1 MTVAIVGPSIHP
13 LSVLWSISKTKQGRP
28 LVTIITTWKLASLI
42 VLNLLPHSDP
52 LPYAPL
58 GTWEIFGFLIQ
69 NPKSTHITPILKSL
83 HWLKVSER
91 IEYKLLSLTYKVI
104 TTAQPSYL
112 HNLISLQPPRSTR
125 SSSVVTLSR
134 PPTISSLKITY
145 RSFRFASPRL
155 WNQLPDSFRQP
166 HHSRFDSPPHPL
178 LNSSLSSSPLSSVV
192 IHHSFSLSLQAQ
204 NLPFQQILP
213 TVDFFYLL
221 DCLTITGPD
230 RTYYAHDF
238 IFSFTF

>member
-1 MTVAIVGPSIHP
+1 MVAIVGPSIHP

-134 PPTISSLKITY
+134 P
-145 RSFRFASPRL
+145 
-155 WNQLPDSFRQP
+155 QP
-166 HHSRFDSPPHPL
+166 SPP
-178 LNSSLSSSPLSSVV
+178 
-192 IHHSFSLSLQAQ
+192 
-204 NLPFQQILP
+204 
-213 TVDFFYLL
+213 
-221 DCLTITGPD
+221 
-230 RTYYAHDF
+230 
-238 IFSFTF
+238 